1 MVFALKGA
9 RIKSILE
16 FFWLEM
22 AVEWTKIYRIMPRRG
37 SFHVWTLIEAI
48 YFLEEFFK

>member
-22 AVEWTKIYRIMPRRG
+22 DVEWTKQKYTELCPEGDPFMFG
-37 SFHVWTLIEAI
+37 H
-48 YFLEEFFK
+48 